1 MKALQMERNAE
12 AESESNDNKQ
22 TGRQNKA
29 EENEQNQTPTEK
41 ARTGEAEA
49 INSLCGCSKEQ
60 RQVCC
65 VCLCVFVRLT
75 EWHPAS
81 LRNLVTLAHLMKSEQ
96 LIMEPALAKHSRRET
111 LLPCI
116 HSPTLAHMLPIV
128 SRSFLQLLILT
139 IFSKKDNYA
148 NLSNSMKMNMRV
160 WEEHRRN
167 STAFP
172 LMKTVKPTEGFSAGT
187 SSESLCSFKN

>member
-12 AESESNDNKQ
+12 AESESNDNKE

-49 INSLCGCSKEQ
+49 INSLCGYSKEQ
-60 RQVCC
+60 RHVCC

-116 HSPTLAHMLPIV
+116 LSPTLSTA

-139 IFSKKDNYA
+139 IFSKKDNCA

-160 WEEHRRN
+160 W
-167 STAFP
+167 
-172 LMKTVKPTEGFSAGT
+172 GGT
-187 SSESLCSFKN
+187 QM